1 MKVKE
6 FINYQVAQDSAI
18 NTWLEEMG
26 DTIEIVDI
34 KYSVGVFQ
42 EERQESS
49 GVLYSIKKNKSI
61 RGIYERF
68 NCKTIL
74 GR

>member
-6 FINYQVAQDSAI
+6 FLNYQVGQDLAI

-42 EERQESS
+42 EDSQEFS
-49 GVLYSIKKNKSI
+49 GVLI
-61 RGIYERF
+61 IYKE
-68 NCKTIL
+68 K
-74 GR
+74 

>member
-6 FINYQVAQDSAI
+6 FINYQVAQDLAI

-42 EERQESS
+42 EERQEFS
-49 GVLYSIKKNKSI
+49 GVLIV
-61 RGIYERF
+61 
-68 NCKTIL
+68 
-74 GR
+74 